1 MTIPGGPSSQRG
13 PSDEELRELFSVLRS
28 EDEAHVPAFMAE
40 RGRRRNGPPLP
51 SGWRLATASVFAATV
66 LAGTVFAALLWLRQ
80 GPPRTPGVPGRG
92 PVPVISITEWKP
104 PTDFLLNTPGR
115 EILRTAPVI
124 RLQPYLNS
132 TGAQAN
138 RKPKTLST
146 RRSPGSR
153 RSPTPLP
160 Q

>member
-1 MTIPGGPSSQRG
+1 MTIPGGPNSQRG
-13 PSDEELRELFSVLRS
+13 PSDEELRELFSVLRG
-28 EDEAHVPAFMAE
+28 EDEAHAPPFMAE
-40 RGRRRNGPPLP
+40 QGRRRNGPPLP
-51 SGWRLATASVFAATV
+51 SGWRLAAASVFAATV
-66 LAGTVFAALLWLRQ
+66 LLAVLVWLRH
-80 GPPRTPGVPGRG
+80 GPPRIPGVPGRG

-132 TGAQAN
+132 TGSPAN

-146 RRSPGSR
+146 PG
-153 RSPTPLP
+153 P
-160 Q
+160 